1 MYVYKQSYGVPK
13 ENGGA
18 EAPTKK
24 KASKP
29 NRFLK

>member
-13 ENGGA
+13 ENGGP

-24 KASKP
+24 KKQANP
-29 NRFLK
+29 IDF